1 MAADL
6 VRRQVDVLVATG
18 STNSAQAAQAVTKT
32 IPIVFANGGDPVKVG
47 LVPSLNRPA
56 GNTTGVSYFNSPL
69 GSKRLELVRNI
80 VPTAAVI
87 GFLLNPNNPG
97 AESDI
102 EDIKAAGAVIGAQI
116 IVLKAASEADI
127 DATFAGFVQGRPDA
141 ILVNH
146 DALFSSRNDR
156 FAALAARYAIP
167 AIYPQRA
174 FVAAGGLASYGPDI
188 PEGYRE
194 AGSYTGRILKGAKP
208 DELPVLLPTKFE
220 LVINL
225 KTAKVLGLKVPP
237 QLLTLADEVIE

>member
-1 MAADL
+1 MTARHPIKPTS
-6 VRRQVDVLVATG
+6 RRCPSAWQPNPG
-18 STNSAQAAQAVTKT
+18 RHSTYRRGKSVQ
-32 IPIVFANGGDPVKVG
+32 
-47 LVPSLNRPA
+47 
-56 GNTTGVSYFNSPL
+56 TTGTTS
-69 GSKRLELVRNI
+69 
-80 VPTAAVI
+80 
-87 GFLLNPNNPG
+87 
-97 AESDI
+97 
-102 EDIKAAGAVIGAQI
+102 IKAAGAVIGAQI
-116 IVLKAASEADI
+116 VVLKAASESDI
-127 DATFAGFVQGRPDA
+127 DATFATFVQRRPDA

-208 DELPVLLPTKFE
+208 AELPVLLPSKFE

>member
-1 MAADL
+1 MLRSAATFTFTTAGDHTRAL
-6 VRRQVDVLVATG
+6 TARHPIKPTSRRCPSAWQPNPG
-18 STNSAQAAQAVTKT
+18 RHSTYRRGKSVQ
-32 IPIVFANGGDPVKVG
+32 
-47 LVPSLNRPA
+47 
-56 GNTTGVSYFNSPL
+56 TTGTTS
-69 GSKRLELVRNI
+69 
-80 VPTAAVI
+80 
-87 GFLLNPNNPG
+87 
-97 AESDI
+97 
-102 EDIKAAGAVIGAQI
+102 IKAAGAVIGAQI
-116 IVLKAASEADI
+116 VVLKAASESDI
-127 DATFAGFVQGRPDA
+127 DATFATFVQRRPDA

-208 DELPVLLPTKFE
+208 AELPVLLPTKFE

>member
-1 MAADL
+1 M
-6 VRRQVDVLVATG
+6 LVATG

-47 LVPSLNRPA
+47 LVPSLLNCPA

-69 GSKRLELVRNI
+69 GSKRSELVRNI

-97 AESDI
+97 AEVRHRGN
-102 EDIKAAGAVIGAQI
+102 IKAAGAVIGAQI

-194 AGSYTGRILKGAKP
+194 AGSYTG
-208 DELPVLLPTKFE
+208 TY
-220 LVINL
+220 
-225 KTAKVLGLKVPP
+225 P
-237 QLLTLADEVIE
+237 QGCQAGRTTCPAAYEIRACDQP

>member
-1 MAADL
+1 LTARHPIKPTS
-6 VRRQVDVLVATG
+6 RRCPSAWQPNPG
-18 STNSAQAAQAVTKT
+18 RHSTYRRGKSVQ
-32 IPIVFANGGDPVKVG
+32 
-47 LVPSLNRPA
+47 
-56 GNTTGVSYFNSPL
+56 TTGTTS
-69 GSKRLELVRNI
+69 
-80 VPTAAVI
+80 
-87 GFLLNPNNPG
+87 
-97 AESDI
+97 
-102 EDIKAAGAVIGAQI
+102 IKAAGAVIGAQI
-116 IVLKAASEADI
+116 VVLKAASESDI
-127 DATFAGFVQGRPDA
+127 DATFATFVQRRPDA

-174 FVAAGGLASYGPDI
+174 FVAAGG
-188 PEGYRE
+188 E

-208 DELPVLLPTKFE
+208 AELPVLLPTKFE